1 MALFSVVP
9 FFVYSQN
16 PLITGHVKDSLNQPV
31 SYAVVTS
38 VDKNDTD
45 KTLSY
50 TQTEV
55 NGAFKLK
62 IPQTYIKDSV
72 ILKVRHISHE
82 MMQLKVAIESQNLNI
97 LLKSKKNLLDEVVL
111 KAQKT
116 VRIKGDTIIYN
127 VNRLKRKKDY
137 TIEEV
142 INRIPGVKITE
153 NGQILYKDKAIS
165 HLYINDV
172 DLLEGKYNIA
182 TRGIPANAV
191 ENIEVLQRHHHAR
204 IDIGKTESE
213 DVAFNLKIKKDRSLI
228 FGSSRADVGTPLL
241 TARADVTPI
250 YLKEK
255 FQDIASLRIN
265 NIGKSLKDYGN
276 NLVQGNRLINAL
288 KISSANLLSKPNVSG
303 NTISSKYWL
312 DNESLAITNDA
323 LFKKNDENLLKASV
337 SYSYDES
344 TLEQDYKSLFYS
356 ENDCTYVNRKS
367 YNRLKEKHFKSGIVQ
382 EINKSKFYLKNKLS
396 ITGSNT
402 DGVIDVV
409 QNNVP
414 IVSNYDLNERQLL
427 NITNIKTNLGDK
439 VLNSGSVIQIVDNK
453 EILNVVP
460 AVFNDEIANTFSAN
474 TTDQELD
481 IKQFNLGAYAA
492 FDFDIS
498 NTKWDFMQNI
508 TYKNESLKS
517 DLILKNTNDQTQ
529 PDFPF
534 KGDFNVKSLT
544 TFTSLSSSYRWKR
557 FKLKITPK
565 FTFLN
570 LNVDEKLSKTNNF
583 NNNYFF
589 LTPNA
594 SLSYQ
599 YKNSWDFG
607 LSGSK
612 SINTSKF
619 PELYN
624 GVIMKSFSNLS
635 RQPRQVDV
643 KKINKATFFWAY
655 NDILKGFFFKSN
667 ISYQHIKSDYTF
679 SSTIDDKGL
688 INTTAVDRPNI
699 GKMWSSS
706 TSLSKRFF
714 KIVKTEFRYNFNKMS
729 LEQFFNNS
737 FQENENTQHA
747 IQLELNI
754 DNNTWYGINYEVLLN
769 YGISDLNEIKTSN
782 RFFKH
787 DLTLDFYTSSKTR
800 FRLGM
805 ETAISTFS
813 NSSNRNQNTLFNGSF
828 YYKPTKK
835 LFIRTSLLNIFNED
849 FFSRSSSNSNFVS
862 QSRFSL
868 RPRQF
873 TIGLNYSL

>member
-323 LFKKNDENLLKASV
+323 LFKK
-337 SYSYDES
+337 
-344 TLEQDYKSLFYS
+344 
-356 ENDCTYVNRKS
+356 
-367 YNRLKEKHFKSGIVQ
+367 
-382 EINKSKFYLKNKLS
+382 
-396 ITGSNT
+396 
-402 DGVIDVV
+402 
-409 QNNVP
+409 
-414 IVSNYDLNERQLL
+414 
-427 NITNIKTNLGDK
+427 
-439 VLNSGSVIQIVDNK
+439 
-453 EILNVVP
+453 
-460 AVFNDEIANTFSAN
+460 
-474 TTDQELD
+474 
-481 IKQFNLGAYAA
+481 
-492 FDFDIS
+492 
-498 NTKWDFMQNI
+498 MM
-508 TYKNESLKS
+508 
-517 DLILKNTNDQTQ
+517 
-529 PDFPF
+529 
-534 KGDFNVKSLT
+534 
-544 TFTSLSSSYRWKR
+544 
-557 FKLKITPK
+557 KI
-565 FTFLN
+565 F
-570 LNVDEKLSKTNNF
+570 
-583 NNNYFF
+583 
-589 LTPNA
+589 
-594 SLSYQ
+594 
-599 YKNSWDFG
+599 
-607 LSGSK
+607 
-612 SINTSKF
+612 
-619 PELYN
+619 
-624 GVIMKSFSNLS
+624 
-635 RQPRQVDV
+635 
-643 KKINKATFFWAY
+643 
-655 NDILKGFFFKSN
+655 
-667 ISYQHIKSDYTF
+667 
-679 SSTIDDKGL
+679 
-688 INTTAVDRPNI
+688 
-699 GKMWSSS
+699 
-706 TSLSKRFF
+706 
-714 KIVKTEFRYNFNKMS
+714 
-729 LEQFFNNS
+729 
-737 FQENENTQHA
+737 
-747 IQLELNI
+747 
-754 DNNTWYGINYEVLLN
+754 
-769 YGISDLNEIKTSN
+769 
-782 RFFKH
+782 
-787 DLTLDFYTSSKTR
+787 
-800 FRLGM
+800 
-805 ETAISTFS
+805 
-813 NSSNRNQNTLFNGSF
+813 
-828 YYKPTKK
+828 
-835 LFIRTSLLNIFNED
+835 
-849 FFSRSSSNSNFVS
+849 
-862 QSRFSL
+862 
-868 RPRQF
+868 
-873 TIGLNYSL
+873 